1 MKTIEFFKKSF
12 FSAAKYPALTGLRA
26 LAAYLVFTRHYPV
39 LEDVSPT
46 LSSMLTQGYLGV
58 AIFFVLSGFLIH
70 QTYGLTRRL
79 SEEGLFVYFGRRF
92 ARIYPLYFV
101 VCIATFVYANNYEP
115 FDLFINLTMLKGFFN
130 DVIFTGVAQAWSL
143 TTEETFYFCAP
154 IIFFF
159 AKGWRRL
166 ALALGATY
174 CVGGLLT
181 VIGSQLNWLGFFE
194 DIYFTLEWS
203 FFGRAFEFFAGIGLS
218 MFLSARKS
226 VRSCKLPL
234 ATYIGVAGVMLT
246 LYLLALVGQERSD
259 GLGIFS
265 PQGIFLN
272 NWFSV
277 VFIVLLIYG
286 LATESSLFS
295 KLLSTRLFSLL
306 GKSSYAFYL
315 LQQGPLQNIC
325 DGNDLTVA
333 ETFGVTILVSI
344 VVFALIEEPINHVIR
359 SQLLK
364 FKKRPVRLIPTP
376 VPASAPSPAT

>member
-1 MKTIEFFKKSF
+1 MNFKEFISKTY
-12 FSAAKYPALTGLRA
+12 FSVAKYPALTGLRA

-39 LEDVSPT
+39 LSETSPT
-46 LSSMLTQGYLGV
+46 LSSMLSQGYLGV
-58 AIFFVLSGFLIH
+58 AVFFVLSGFLIH

-79 SEEGLFVYFGRRF
+79 ADEGLFVYFGRRF

-101 VCIATFVYANNYEP
+101 VCVATFLYANNYER
-115 FDLFINLTMLKGFFN
+115 FDWIISLTLLKGFFA
-130 DVIFTGVAQAWSL
+130 DVIFTGVPQAWSL
-143 TTEETFYFCAP
+143 TVEETFYLSAP

-166 ALALGATY
+166 ALCLVATY
-174 CVGGLLT
+174 FLGGVLT
-181 VIGSQLNWLGFFE
+181 LIGDKIDFYGFFE

-203 FFGRAFEFFAGIGLS
+203 FFGRAFEFFAGIGCSMLLS
-218 MFLSARKS
+218 QRRIKPFTR
-226 VRSCKLPL
+226 PI
-234 ATYIGVAGVMLT
+234 ATYVGFAGVLFS
-246 LYLLALVGQERSD
+246 LYLLAFVGRERTD

-265 PQGIFLN
+265 PMGIFIN

-286 LATESSLFS
+286 LATETSLFS
-295 KLLSTRLFSLL
+295 KLLSTRVFGLL

-344 VVFALIEEPINHVIR
+344 LVYGLIEEPINHVIR
-359 SQLLK
+359 KWLVSFGTK
-364 FKKRPVRLIPTP
+364 SIRL
-376 VPASAPSPAT
+376 SSPAELPST